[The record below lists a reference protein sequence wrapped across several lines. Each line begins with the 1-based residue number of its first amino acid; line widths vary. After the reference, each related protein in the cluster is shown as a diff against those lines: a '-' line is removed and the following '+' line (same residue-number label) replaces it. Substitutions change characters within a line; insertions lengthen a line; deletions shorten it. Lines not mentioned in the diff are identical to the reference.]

1 MKRYALLTMAFLLA
15 ASIRGDA
22 QQPEPAYKELKVG
35 DVIEAT
41 ARPQESIKQSR
52 QWITL
57 TNHPG
62 WQGLGRINANGWA
75 VDIIATRTVPVP
87 VEAAP
92 SAVSGD
98 SYGVGGWLNNVRAHA
113 GLGPLAYDAGLS
125 ANAQAN
131 SSRGFGHNLGGYGMG
146 QVVGWGSL
154 GAVESGWMNS
164 SAHYTILLTRGATRY
179 GLGVS
184 GSVWTVNVN

>member
-1 MKRYALLTMAFLLA
+1 MIRYATLA
-15 ASIRGDA
+15 LIMVLALAIPGDA
-22 QQPEPAYKELKVG
+22 QQPNPAYRELKAG
-35 DVIEAT
+35 DVIEVT
-41 ARPQESIKQSR
+41 GKPREPIKQPR

-57 TNHPG
+57 ANHPG

-98 SYGVGGWLNNVRAHA
+98 SYGVGGWLNNVRAQA

-146 QVVGWGSL
+146 QVVGWGALAS
-154 GAVESGWMNS
+154 VEAMWLSDGLHH
-164 SAHYTILLTRGATRY
+164 AILLTRGATRY